1 MIRRLSKL
9 LGLFGVGAA
18 IAAAC
23 MSCSA
28 WASAEEEVHA
38 RFEQWIVAFNSND
51 ADKLAILYDQN
62 ARLFSTLGNEKPLD
76 RRDSIRAYFTA
87 AFRPGPGSVAFDH
100 DDAVKV
106 IGASAAIETG
116 YYHFDI
122 TSPDGQRRTLVSRY
136 TFAFEKKDGVDN
148 CSPPLIASSGPDDS
162 NDRSMS
168 DSLNA

>member
-1 MIRRLSKL
+1 MIWRVSKL
-9 LGLFGVGAA
+9 IPMFGVCAA
-18 IAAAC
+18 LAATC
-23 MSCSA
+23 MSSLA
-28 WASAEEEVHA
+28 WAGPEEEVHA

-51 ADKLAILYDQN
+51 ADKLALLYDQN

-76 RRDSIRAYFTA
+76 GRDSIRAYFTA

-106 IGASAAIETG
+106 VGPSAAVETG

-136 TFAFEKKDGVDN
+136 TFTFEKKDGAWTIVHHH
-148 CSPPLIASSGPDDS
+148 SSQVPVLTTATTA
-162 NDRSMS
+162 R
-168 DSLNA
+168 